1 MLWQQKGKLKK
12 LLLKTRSLLL
22 AVLKSS
28 SIEML
33 FMSFLSPSCQKLMQA
48 AFYQSAALPKARGG
62 AQSVAQHPRE
72 WRPARMCRRT
82 SRAFRVCSLGSVVS
96 LGAAQPTGVCLHRV
110 CVGSP
115 QNGDHLAFSDVARAA
130 EVPHKKPRSPAPG
143 CFIAELPDNPWEST
157 ELSTEAQAASGT
169 PSDPFWGLPPS
180 PGFLSELQCGLSQL
194 QSVVPPAS
202 ARLSPLPTTLAV
214 TTPPSAQPAQPI
226 KEVQPRQ
233 PQVLHAPLPPS
244 PGSTICRVADKK
256 KRGSTKR
263 AKRPAPADTPQKG
276 ESSQQE
282 QPTSSAP
289 AKKRKLLP
297 CKERKERKGCKRP
310 HQVKQPGANTGASSS
325 GQKGTASELHVHL
338 CESIQAVHPLG
349 QRVTAVGPVRQP
361 PSVQPQPTPS
371 AGPAAL
377 QPQDRG
383 PDKAVPAPPGSTA
396 RKEDAAK
403 KTVQSCLRPS
413 PRRSSFLQRDPLPQL
428 HQQQPRPQ
436 RPMDFVPCVGPRAGG
451 RAVPRVLEESLPIT
465 AEQRL
470 ERERMKRLA
479 QEERQ
484 RAAQQ
489 MKIGPVQ
496 FLVQREVDMAIA
508 DMYGYL

>member
-1 MLWQQKGKLKK
+1 MGMACPYCQAKGRRPQIHGTVRNKRGNGKPPWQ
-12 LLLKTRSLLL
+12 
-22 AVLKSS
+22 
-28 SIEML
+28 
-33 FMSFLSPSCQKLMQA
+33 
-48 AFYQSAALPKARGG
+48 
-62 AQSVAQHPRE
+62 